1 MTLPAGR
8 ESPGGNPGSQ
18 PASMTPRLCA
28 SGLLLA
34 GLLSSPA
41 ASAAPELTIADAIRS
56 AWVHDA
62 RLQASSAQATS
73 ASRSAEAADW
83 ALGPTVTL
91 GAQGTLTSQP
101 SHRFALLL
109 DQGQVTAADFDPA
122 RLNTPTARGSLGL
135 SAVVEQ
141 PLIDAALWAARRR
154 AHAGAE
160 AEEASRAVMQRQ
172 IALETVRAYFS
183 LRAAEEALAFAE
195 EAVRTARD
203 TEGFVRARVAQQVL
217 LSSEGSR
224 STAYRAQAEA
234 ERAAAI
240 RQLAQART
248 GFTLLVGQDP
258 PAGSLSTPL
267 VPPEAPVAAGAEE
280 RPELRAARAGVDAQ
294 TAAADEAHG
303 RLWPTLLLQ
312 GGVATERA
320 GLSEGN
326 TWGMGFLVLR
336 WRGSV
341 AGFKTAG
348 AADAARA
355 AAEARRVEQERVLA
369 AELEQAR
376 ASVAAS
382 TAAVEAARTAVTAS
396 EQARDLRQARH
407 RQGLVPL
414 TELLDAETG
423 LTSARALLLRS
434 ALQARIARA
443 ELEHASGQPVEGV
456 RP

>member
-1 MTLPAGR
+1 
-8 ESPGGNPGSQ
+8 
-18 PASMTPRLCA
+18 MTPRHIA
-28 SGLLLA
+28 SGLLAA
-34 GLLSSPA
+34 GLLTSP
-41 ASAAPELTIADAIRS
+41 SVVAAPELTVSDAIRA
-56 AWVHDA
+56 AWTHDA

-73 ASRSAEAADW
+73 AARGAEAADW
-83 ALGPTVTL
+83 ALGPTLVL

-101 SHRFALLL
+101 SRTFALLL
-109 DQGQVTAADFDPA
+109 DQGKITAADFDPA
-122 RLNTPTARGSLGL
+122 RLNTPQARGSLGL
-135 SAVVEQ
+135 SAVIEQ
-141 PLIDAALWAARRR
+141 PLVDAALWAARRR

-160 AEEASRAVMQRQ
+160 SEVAGRAAMQRQ
-172 IALETVRAYFS
+172 VALDAVRAYFS
-183 LRAAEEALAFAE
+183 VRAAEDALAYAE
-195 EAVRTARD
+195 DALRTAKD
-203 TEGFVRARVAQQVL
+203 TESFVKARVAQDVL
-217 LSSEGSR
+217 LQSEGSR

-234 ERAAAI
+234 ERAAAV

-248 GFTLLVGQDP
+248 GFVLLVGQEP
-258 PAGSLSTPL
+258 PPGSLVTPL
-267 VPPEAPVAAGAEE
+267 VPPEASSSPAVEE

-320 GLSEGN
+320 SLSEGN
-326 TWGMGFLVLR
+326 TWGMGFLILR
-336 WRGSV
+336 WSGSV
-341 AGFKTAG
+341 AAFKTAD

-355 AAEARRVEQERVLA
+355 AAEARRVGQERALA
-369 AELEQAR
+369 AELEEAH

-382 TAAVEAARTAVTAS
+382 SAALEAARTAVSAS
-396 EQARDLRQARH
+396 EQARDQRQARH

-414 TELLDAETG
+414 TDLLDAETG

-434 ALQARIARA
+434 ALQARLARA

>member
-1 MTLPAGR
+1 
-8 ESPGGNPGSQ
+8 
-18 PASMTPRLCA
+18 MTPRHIA
-28 SGLLLA
+28 SGLLAA

-41 ASAAPELTIADAIRS
+41 VLAAPELTVSDAIRA
-56 AWVHDA
+56 AWTHDA

-73 ASRSAEAADW
+73 AARGAEAADW
-83 ALGPTVTL
+83 ALGPTLVL

-101 SHRFALLL
+101 SRTFALLL
-109 DQGQVTAADFDPA
+109 DQGKITAADFDPA
-122 RLNTPTARGSLGL
+122 RLNTPEARGSLGL
-135 SAVVEQ
+135 SAVIEQ

-160 AEEASRAVMQRQ
+160 SEEAGRAAMQRQ
-172 IALETVRAYFS
+172 VALDAVRAYFS
-183 LRAAEEALAFAE
+183 VRAAEDALAYAE
-195 EAVRTARD
+195 DALRTAKD
-203 TEGFVRARVAQQVL
+203 TESFVKARVAQDVL
-217 LSSEGSR
+217 LPSEGSR

-234 ERAAAI
+234 ERAAAV

-248 GFTLLVGQDP
+248 GFVLLVGQEP
-258 PAGSLSTPL
+258 PPGTLITPL
-267 VPPEAPVAAGAEE
+267 VPPDAASSPAVEE
-280 RPELRAARAGVDAQ
+280 RPELRAARAGVEAQ
-294 TAAADEAHG
+294 SAAVEERPELRAARAGVEAQSAAADEAHG

-320 GLSEGN
+320 SLSEGN
-326 TWGMGFLVLR
+326 TWGMGFLILR
-336 WRGSV
+336 WSGSV
-341 AGFKTAG
+341 AAFKTAD

-355 AAEARRVEQERVLA
+355 AAEARRVGQERALA
-369 AELEQAR
+369 AELEEAR

-382 TAAVEAARTAVTAS
+382 SAALEAARTAVSAS
-396 EQARDLRQARH
+396 EQARDQRQARH

-414 TELLDAETG
+414 TDLLDAETG

-434 ALQARIARA
+434 ALQARLARA

>member
-1 MTLPAGR
+1 MNLRHA
-8 ESPGGNPGSQ
+8 
-18 PASMTPRLCA
+18 A
-28 SGLLLA
+28 SGIVLA
-34 GLLSSPA
+34 GVLSGA
-41 ASAAPELTIADAIRS
+41 AAARAAPELAVSDAIRA
-56 AWVHDA
+56 AWAHDA

-73 ASRSAEAADW
+73 AARGAEAADW
-83 ALGPTVTL
+83 ALGPTLVL

-101 SHRFALLL
+101 SRGFGLLL
-109 DQGQVTAADFDPA
+109 DQGKITAADFDPA
-122 RLNTPTARGSLGL
+122 RLNTPEARGSLGL
-135 SAVVEQ
+135 SAVIEQ
-141 PLIDAALWAARRR
+141 PLVDAALWAARRR

-160 AEEASRAVMQRQ
+160 SEEASRSAMQRQ
-172 IALETVRAYFS
+172 VALDAVRAYFS
-183 LRAAEEALAFAE
+183 VRAAEQALAYAE
-195 EAVRTARD
+195 DALRTAKD
-203 TEGFVRARVAQQVL
+203 TESFVKARVAQDVL
-217 LSSEGSR
+217 LPSEASR

-234 ERAAAI
+234 ERAAAV

-248 GFTLLVGQDP
+248 GFVLLVGQEP
-258 PAGSLSTPL
+258 PPGSLTTPL
-267 VPPEAPVAAGAEE
+267 VPAETATSPAVEE
-280 RPELRAARAGVDAQ
+280 RPELRAARAGVEAQ

-303 RLWPTLLLQ
+303 RLWPTLLLE

-320 GLSEGN
+320 SLSEGN

-341 AGFKTAG
+341 AAFKTAD

-355 AAEARRVEQERVLA
+355 AADARRLGQERALA
-369 AELEQAR
+369 AELEEAR
-376 ASVAAS
+376 ASVEAS
-382 TAAVEAARTAVTAS
+382 SSALEAARTAVSAS

-434 ALQARIARA
+434 ALQARLARA

>member
-1 MTLPAGR
+1 
-8 ESPGGNPGSQ
+8 
-18 PASMTPRLCA
+18 MTPRHIA
-28 SGLLLA
+28 SGLLAA
-34 GLLSSPA
+34 GLLSSPGVL
-41 ASAAPELTIADAIRS
+41 AAPELTVSDAIRA
-56 AWVHDA
+56 AWTHDA

-73 ASRSAEAADW
+73 AARGAEAADW
-83 ALGPTVTL
+83 ALGPTLVL

-101 SHRFALLL
+101 SRTFGLLL
-109 DQGQVTAADFDPA
+109 DQGKITAADFDPA
-122 RLNTPTARGSLGL
+122 RLNTPEARGSLGL
-135 SAVVEQ
+135 SAVIEQ

-160 AEEASRAVMQRQ
+160 SEEAGRSAMQRQ
-172 IALETVRAYFS
+172 VALDAVRAYFS
-183 LRAAEEALAFAE
+183 VRAAEDALAYAE
-195 EAVRTARD
+195 DALRTAKD
-203 TEGFVRARVAQQVL
+203 TETFVKARVAQDVL
-217 LSSEGSR
+217 LASEGSR

-234 ERAAAI
+234 ERAAAV

-248 GFTLLVGQDP
+248 GFVLLVGQEP
-258 PAGSLSTPL
+258 PPGSLVTPL
-267 VPPEAPVAAGAEE
+267 VPPETSSSPAVEE
-280 RPELRAARAGVDAQ
+280 RPELRAARAGVEAQ

-320 GLSEGN
+320 SLSEGN
-326 TWGMGFLVLR
+326 TWGMGFLILR
-336 WRGSV
+336 WSGSV
-341 AGFKTAG
+341 AAFKTAD

-355 AAEARRVEQERVLA
+355 AAEARRLGQERALA
-369 AELEQAR
+369 AELEEAR

-382 TAAVEAARTAVTAS
+382 SAALEAARTAVSAS

-434 ALQARIARA
+434 ALQARLARA
-443 ELEHASGQPVEGV
+443 ELEHASRQPVEGV

>member
-1 MTLPAGR
+1 
-8 ESPGGNPGSQ
+8 
-18 PASMTPRLCA
+18 MTPRHIA
-28 SGLLLA
+28 SGLLAA
-34 GLLSSPA
+34 GLLTSP
-41 ASAAPELTIADAIRS
+41 SVVAAPELTVSDAIRA
-56 AWVHDA
+56 AWTHDA

-73 ASRSAEAADW
+73 AARGAEAADW
-83 ALGPTVTL
+83 ALGPTLVL

-101 SHRFALLL
+101 SRTFALLL
-109 DQGQVTAADFDPA
+109 DQGKITAADFDPA
-122 RLNTPTARGSLGL
+122 RLNTPQARGSLGL
-135 SAVVEQ
+135 SAVIEQ

-160 AEEASRAVMQRQ
+160 SEEAGRAAMQRQ
-172 IALETVRAYFS
+172 VALDAVRAYFS
-183 LRAAEEALAFAE
+183 VRAAEDALAYAE
-195 EAVRTARD
+195 DALRTAKD
-203 TEGFVRARVAQQVL
+203 TESFVKARVAQDVL
-217 LSSEGSR
+217 LPSEGSR

-234 ERAAAI
+234 ERAAAV

-248 GFTLLVGQDP
+248 GFVLLVGQEP
-258 PAGSLSTPL
+258 PPGSLVTPL
-267 VPPEAPVAAGAEE
+267 VPPEASSSPAVEE

-320 GLSEGN
+320 SLSEGN
-326 TWGMGFLVLR
+326 TWGMGFLILR
-336 WRGSV
+336 WSGSV
-341 AGFKTAG
+341 SAFKTAD

-355 AAEARRVEQERVLA
+355 AAEARRVGQERALA
-369 AELEQAR
+369 AELEEAR

-382 TAAVEAARTAVTAS
+382 SAALEAARTAVSAS
-396 EQARDLRQARH
+396 DQARDQRQARH

-414 TELLDAETG
+414 TDLLDAETG

-434 ALQARIARA
+434 ALQARLARA

>member
-1 MTLPAGR
+1 MNLRHA
-8 ESPGGNPGSQ
+8 
-18 PASMTPRLCA
+18 A
-28 SGLLLA
+28 SGIVLA
-34 GLLSSPA
+34 GILSGTSA
-41 ASAAPELTIADAIRS
+41 ARAAPELTVSDAIRA
-56 AWVHDA
+56 AWANDA

-73 ASRSAEAADW
+73 AARGAEAADW
-83 ALGPTVTL
+83 ALGPTLVL

-101 SHRFALLL
+101 SRTFALLL
-109 DQGQVTAADFDPA
+109 DQGKFTQADFDPA
-122 RLNTPTARGSLGL
+122 RLNTPEARGSLGL
-135 SAVVEQ
+135 SAVIEQ
-141 PLIDAALWAARRR
+141 PLVDAALWAARRR

-160 AEEASRAVMQRQ
+160 SEDAGRAAMQRQ
-172 IALETVRAYFS
+172 VALETVRAYFS
-183 LRAAEEALAFAE
+183 VRAAEDAVTYAE
-195 EAVRTARD
+195 DAVRTARD
-203 TEGFVRARVAQQVL
+203 TESFVKARVAQDVL
-217 LSSEGSR
+217 LQSEGSR

-234 ERAAAI
+234 ERAAAV
-240 RQLAQART
+240 RQLARART
-248 GFTLLVGQDP
+248 GFVVLVGQEP
-258 PAGSLSTPL
+258 PAGSLVTPL
-267 VPPEAPVAAGAEE
+267 VPAETPASPTVEE
-280 RPELRAARAGVDAQ
+280 RPELRAARAGVEAQ

-320 GLSEGN
+320 SISEGN

-341 AGFKTAG
+341 AAFKTAD

-355 AAEARRVEQERVLA
+355 AADARRVGQERALA
-369 AELEQAR
+369 AELDEAR
-376 ASVAAS
+376 ASVEASSAAL
-382 TAAVEAARTAVTAS
+382 EAARTAVSAS

-434 ALQARIARA
+434 ALQARLARA

>member
-1 MTLPAGR
+1 
-8 ESPGGNPGSQ
+8 
-18 PASMTPRLCA
+18 MTPRHIA
-28 SGLLLA
+28 SGLLAA

-41 ASAAPELTIADAIRS
+41 VLAAPELTVSDAIRA
-56 AWVHDA
+56 AWTHDA

-73 ASRSAEAADW
+73 AARGAEAADW
-83 ALGPTVTL
+83 ALGPTLVL

-101 SHRFALLL
+101 SRTFALLL
-109 DQGQVTAADFDPA
+109 DQGKITAADFDPA
-122 RLNTPTARGSLGL
+122 RLNTPQARGSLGL
-135 SAVVEQ
+135 SAVIEQ
-141 PLIDAALWAARRR
+141 PLVDAALWAARRR

-160 AEEASRAVMQRQ
+160 SEVAGRAAMQRQ
-172 IALETVRAYFS
+172 VALDAVRAYFS
-183 LRAAEEALAFAE
+183 VRAAEDALAYAE
-195 EAVRTARD
+195 DALRTAKD
-203 TEGFVRARVAQQVL
+203 TESFVKARVAQDVL
-217 LSSEGSR
+217 LQSEGSR

-234 ERAAAI
+234 ERAAAV

-248 GFTLLVGQDP
+248 GFVLLVGQEP
-258 PAGSLSTPL
+258 PPGSLVTPL
-267 VPPEAPVAAGAEE
+267 VPPEASSSPAVEE

-320 GLSEGN
+320 SLSEGN
-326 TWGMGFLVLR
+326 TWGMGFLILR
-336 WRGSV
+336 WSGSV
-341 AGFKTAG
+341 SAFKTAD

-355 AAEARRVEQERVLA
+355 AAEARRVGQERALV
-369 AELEQAR
+369 AELEEAR

-382 TAAVEAARTAVTAS
+382 SAALEAARTAVSAS
-396 EQARDLRQARH
+396 EQARDQRQARH

-414 TELLDAETG
+414 TDLLDAETG

-434 ALQARIARA
+434 ALQARLARA

>member
-1 MTLPAGR
+1 
-8 ESPGGNPGSQ
+8 
-18 PASMTPRLCA
+18 MTPRHIA
-28 SGLLLA
+28 SGLLAA
-34 GLLSSPA
+34 GLLTSP
-41 ASAAPELTIADAIRS
+41 SVVAAPELTVSDAIRA
-56 AWVHDA
+56 AWTHDA

-73 ASRSAEAADW
+73 AARGAEAADW
-83 ALGPTVTL
+83 ALGPTLVL

-101 SHRFALLL
+101 SRTFALLL
-109 DQGQVTAADFDPA
+109 DQGKITAADFDPA
-122 RLNTPTARGSLGL
+122 RLNTPQARGSLGL
-135 SAVVEQ
+135 SAVIEQ
-141 PLIDAALWAARRR
+141 PLVDAALWAARRR

-160 AEEASRAVMQRQ
+160 SEVAGRAAMQRQ
-172 IALETVRAYFS
+172 VALDAVRAYFS
-183 LRAAEEALAFAE
+183 VRAAEDALAYAE
-195 EAVRTARD
+195 DALRTAKD
-203 TEGFVRARVAQQVL
+203 TESFVKARVAQDVL
-217 LSSEGSR
+217 LQSEGSR

-234 ERAAAI
+234 ERAAAV

-248 GFTLLVGQDP
+248 GFVLLVGQEP
-258 PAGSLSTPL
+258 PPGSLVTPL
-267 VPPEAPVAAGAEE
+267 VPPEASSSPAVEE

-320 GLSEGN
+320 SLSEGN
-326 TWGMGFLVLR
+326 TWGMGFLILR
-336 WRGSV
+336 WSGSV
-341 AGFKTAG
+341 SAFKTAD

-355 AAEARRVEQERVLA
+355 AAEARRVGQERALA
-369 AELEQAR
+369 AELEEAH

-382 TAAVEAARTAVTAS
+382 SAALEAARTAVSAS
-396 EQARDLRQARH
+396 EQARDQRQARH

-414 TELLDAETG
+414 TDLLDAETG

-434 ALQARIARA
+434 ALQARLARA

>member
-1 MTLPAGR
+1 
-8 ESPGGNPGSQ
+8 
-18 PASMTPRLCA
+18 MTPSRTTP
-28 SGLLLA
+28 GLLLA
-34 GLLSSPA
+34 GLLASSGVR
-41 ASAAPELTIADAIRS
+41 AAPELTVGDAIRS
-56 AWVHDA
+56 AWTHDA
-62 RLQASSAQATS
+62 RLQASTSQATS
-73 ASRSAEAADW
+73 AARSAEAADW
-83 ALGPTVTL
+83 ALGPSVVL
-91 GAQGTLTSQP
+91 GATGTVTSQP

-141 PLIDAALWAARRR
+141 PLVDAALWAARKR
-154 AHAGAE
+154 AHAGAA
-160 AEEASRAVMQRQ
+160 AEDATRAATRDQV
-172 IALETVRAYFS
+172 ALDALRAYFS
-183 LRAAEEALAFAE
+183 VRAAEEALAYADD
-195 EAVRTARD
+195 AVRTAQE
-203 TEGFVRARVAQQVL
+203 TERFVQARVAQDVL
-217 LSSEGSR
+217 LPSELSR

-234 ERAAAI
+234 ERAAAV

-248 GFTLLVGQDP
+248 GFVLLTGQEP
-258 PAGSLSTPL
+258 AAGSLVSPL
-267 VPPEAPVAAGAEE
+267 VPPEAAPVAAVEE
-280 RPELRAARAGVDAQ
+280 RPEARAARAMVDAQ
-294 TAAADEAHG
+294 SAAADEAHG
-303 RLWPTLLLQ
+303 RLWPTVLLQ

-320 GLSEGN
+320 GWSEGN

-341 AGFKTAG
+341 AGFK
-348 AADAARA
+348 AADAADATRA
-355 AAEARRVEQERVLA
+355 AAEARRVGQDRALA

-376 ASVAAS
+376 ASLTASSAAL
-382 TAAVEAARTAVTAS
+382 EAARTAVSAS
-396 EQARDLRQARH
+396 TQARDLRQARH
-407 RQGLVPL
+407 RQGLIPL

>member
-1 MTLPAGR
+1 
-8 ESPGGNPGSQ
+8 
-18 PASMTPRLCA
+18 MTPRHIA
-28 SGLLLA
+28 SGLLAA
-34 GLLSSPA
+34 GLLTSP
-41 ASAAPELTIADAIRS
+41 SVVAAPELTVSDAIRA
-56 AWVHDA
+56 AWTHDA

-73 ASRSAEAADW
+73 AARGAEAADW
-83 ALGPTVTL
+83 ALGPTLVL

-101 SHRFALLL
+101 SRTFALLL
-109 DQGQVTAADFDPA
+109 DQGKITAADFNPA
-122 RLNTPTARGSLGL
+122 RLNTPEARGSLGL
-135 SAVVEQ
+135 SAVIEQ
-141 PLIDAALWAARRR
+141 PLVDAALWAARRR

-160 AEEASRAVMQRQ
+160 SEVAGRAAMQRQ
-172 IALETVRAYFS
+172 VALDAVRAYFS
-183 LRAAEEALAFAE
+183 VRAAEDALAYAE
-195 EAVRTARD
+195 DALRTAKD
-203 TEGFVRARVAQQVL
+203 TESFVKARVAQDVL
-217 LSSEGSR
+217 LQSEGSR

-234 ERAAAI
+234 ERAAAV

-248 GFTLLVGQDP
+248 GFVLLVGQEP
-258 PAGSLSTPL
+258 PPGSLVTPL
-267 VPPEAPVAAGAEE
+267 VPPEASSSPAVEE

-320 GLSEGN
+320 SLSEGN
-326 TWGMGFLVLR
+326 TWGMGFLILR
-336 WRGSV
+336 WSGSV
-341 AGFKTAG
+341 SAFKTAD

-355 AAEARRVEQERVLA
+355 AAEARRVGQERALV
-369 AELEQAR
+369 AELEEAR

-382 TAAVEAARTAVTAS
+382 SAALEAARTAVSAS
-396 EQARDLRQARH
+396 EQARDQRQARH

-414 TELLDAETG
+414 TDLLDAETG

-434 ALQARIARA
+434 ALQARLARA

>member
-1 MTLPAGR
+1 
-8 ESPGGNPGSQ
+8 
-18 PASMTPRLCA
+18 MTPRHIA
-28 SGLLLA
+28 SGLLAA

-41 ASAAPELTIADAIRS
+41 VLAAPELTVSDAIRA
-56 AWVHDA
+56 AWTHDA

-73 ASRSAEAADW
+73 AARGAEAADW
-83 ALGPTVTL
+83 ALGPTLVL

-101 SHRFALLL
+101 SRTFGLLL
-109 DQGQVTAADFDPA
+109 DQGKITAADFDPA
-122 RLNTPTARGSLGL
+122 RLNTPEARGSLGL
-135 SAVVEQ
+135 SAVIEQ

-160 AEEASRAVMQRQ
+160 SEEAGRAAMQRQ
-172 IALETVRAYFS
+172 VALDAVRAYFS
-183 LRAAEEALAFAE
+183 VRAAEDALAYAE
-195 EAVRTARD
+195 DALRTAKD
-203 TEGFVRARVAQQVL
+203 TETFVKARVAQDVL
-217 LSSEGSR
+217 LPSEGSR

-234 ERAAAI
+234 ERAAAV
-240 RQLAQART
+240 RQLARART
-248 GFTLLVGQDP
+248 GFVLLVGQEP
-258 PAGSLSTPL
+258 PPGSLVTPL
-267 VPPEAPVAAGAEE
+267 VPPEASSSPAVEE
-280 RPELRAARAGVDAQ
+280 RPELRAARAGVDAR

-320 GLSEGN
+320 SLSEGN
-326 TWGMGFLVLR
+326 TWGMGFLILR
-336 WRGSV
+336 WSGSV
-341 AGFKTAG
+341 SAFKTAD

-355 AAEARRVEQERVLA
+355 AAEARRVGQERALA
-369 AELEQAR
+369 AELEEAH

-382 TAAVEAARTAVTAS
+382 SAALEAARTAVSAS
-396 EQARDLRQARH
+396 EQARDQRQARH

-414 TELLDAETG
+414 TDLLDAETG

-434 ALQARIARA
+434 ALQARLARA